1 MILWLLSHTF
11 LKSKNAMHDFVT
23 IPVLNSSCGALCH
36 RTLTELW
43 PSTVAAGKQDL
54 DNTALAQGPA
64 SFKTQPPV
72 VAMTKLTEST
82 SSPGQKGAQTRPSH
96 VPSFPVTSVNFSLF
110 TFSERFREYRNAP
123 ASLET

>member
-1 MILWLLSHTF
+1 MY
-11 LKSKNAMHDFVT
+11 DFVT

-43 PSTVAAGKQDL
+43 PSTVVAGKQDL

-72 VAMTKLTEST
+72 VVMTKLTEST

-96 VPSFPVTSVNFSLF
+96 VPSFPSRPSI
-110 TFSERFREYRNAP
+110 FRCLHFLKGFVSIEMHRQV
-123 ASLET
+123 

>member
-1 MILWLLSHTF
+1 
-11 LKSKNAMHDFVT
+11 MHDFVT

-43 PSTVAAGKQDL
+43 PSTVVAGKQDL

-72 VAMTKLTEST
+72 VVMTRLTALT
-82 SSPGQKGAQTRPSH
+82 SSQGQEGPDSSVTCTVVS
-96 VPSFPVTSVNFSLF
+96 VTSVNFSV
-110 TFSERFREYRNAP
+110 TR
-123 ASLET
+123 